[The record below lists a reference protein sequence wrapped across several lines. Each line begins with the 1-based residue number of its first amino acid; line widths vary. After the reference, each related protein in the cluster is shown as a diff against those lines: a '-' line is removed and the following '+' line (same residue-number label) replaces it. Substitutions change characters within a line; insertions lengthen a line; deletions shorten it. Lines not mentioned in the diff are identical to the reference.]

1 MTMTI
6 IRKKKEIKK
15 NFPYE
20 ESFEIMEEKWWWE
33 NGQSGVRLT
42 DEYESQL

>member
-1 MTMTI
+1 MTIII

-20 ESFEIMEEKWWWE
+20 ESFEIMEGKGRWE
-33 NGQSGVRLT
+33 NGKSGVRLT